1 VAMVEVEMDLYY
13 FFDASAIV
21 KYYVDEPVS

>member
-1 VAMVEVEMDLYY
+1 MAMVEVEIDLYY
-13 FFDASAIV
+13 FLDASAIV